1 MTSGNVPPVDTTATE
16 LQRRVSERFGLLPN
30 FFRLS
35 PETPEITEKLWGF
48 AEAAYLDNPLP
59 SIFKERL
66 FVYLSRFCAVRYCIA
81 RHTGFLIG
89 LGRPA
94 GDKDARVESVDAVV
108 KLLRQPLSRG
118 ADLDSRLA
126 DCLKCPSPL
135 VEIPAANSEME
146 GCLFSFA
153 AHVFLQT
160 PNAPECLDALE
171 RLLGPVQLQYILLFL
186 AFVRAAHYWTRVH
199 PEIQFEDDIKI
210 LLATHEALAGCI
222 VQDPE
227 VVPDKTTQ
235 SILEELPNLRL
246 QADKAIGLLAAIVD
260 SSDDAIVSK
269 TLQGIIT
276 SWNTGAERLFGYT
289 AAEAVGRSV
298 TMLIPPDRIQEERE
312 ILSRLQN
319 GERIE
324 HFETVRV
331 NRDGTTL
338 DVSLTISPVK
348 DSSGRIIGA
357 SKIVRDISARKRV
370 EEALRIHSARYETLL
385 NEAPLGVYV
394 IDAEFRLQQVNPI
407 ALPAF
412 GDIPNLI
419 GRDFDE
425 VMHILWE
432 KDYADEIIRIFR
444 HTLATGEPYQTP
456 ERLEYRIDREI
467 TECYEWG
474 VNRISLDESVY
485 GVVCYFKDISAQV
498 KARIQLAE
506 SEERFRVLAES
517 LEAAV
522 NDRTREL
529 ERRNADLQEHSD
541 SLRHLSM
548 RLLQAQDH
556 ERRHIAR
563 ELHDSAGQILA
574 ALAMNLGS
582 LARRASQASPEFM
595 SEVADSGALVEQLVR
610 EIRTTSYLLHPP
622 LLDETGL
629 AGALRWYIDGAKE
642 RSGVDIQLSIPH
654 DLDRLSADME
664 LVIFRLVQECLTNI
678 HRHSGGKAAT
688 VRLMSDA
695 EGISLE
701 VKDNGKGIPS
711 EKLSKIRSQASGGVG
726 ISGMRERVRHFNGHL
741 EIESNESGTTVT
753 AKFPP
758 VPESALSEE
767 NQMYRKAGG

>member
-1 MTSGNVPPVDTTATE
+1 MTSGSIPPLGTAAKE
-16 LQRRVSERFGLLPN
+16 LQRRVSERFGVLPN

-59 SIFKERL
+59 SVFKERL

-81 RHTGFLIG
+81 RHAGFLIG
-89 LGRPA
+89 LGRPS
-94 GDKDARVESVDAVV
+94 GDQNARAETVEAVI
-108 KLLRQPLSRG
+108 KLLRRPLSRG
-118 ADLDSRLA
+118 AELDSRLA
-126 DCLKCPSPL
+126 ECLKCPAPL
-135 VEIPAANSEME
+135 AEIPAAETEME
-146 GCLFSFA
+146 DCLFSFA
-153 AHVFLQT
+153 GHVFLQT
-160 PNAPECLDALE
+160 PNAPESLDALK
-171 RLLGPVQLQYILLFL
+171 RLLGAVRLQYLLLFL

-199 PEIQFEDDIKI
+199 PEIQLEDDIKQ
-210 LLATHEALAGCI
+210 LLATHEALAECI

-227 VVPDKTTQ
+227 AGADKIAQ
-235 SILEELPNLRL
+235 SILDELPALRL
-246 QADKAIGLLAAIVD
+246 QADKATGLLASIVD
-260 SSDDAIVSK
+260 SSDDAIISK
-269 TLQGIIT
+269 TLKGIIT
-276 SWNTGAERLFGYT
+276 SWNAGAERLFGYT
-289 AAEAVGRSV
+289 AAEAVGKSV

-312 ILSRLQN
+312 ILSRIEN
-319 GERIE
+319 GERID
-324 HFETVRV
+324 HFETLRV
-331 NRDGTTL
+331 NRDGNSV

-357 SKIVRDISARKRV
+357 SKIARDISTRRRV
-370 EEALRIHSARYETLL
+370 EESLRNHTARYETLL
-385 NEAPLGVYV
+385 NKAPIGVYL
-394 IDAEFRLQQVNPI
+394 IDADFRIQQVNPL

-412 GDIPNLI
+412 GDIPDLL

-425 VMHILWE
+425 VIHILWE
-432 KDYADEIIRIFR
+432 KDYADEIVRIFR

-456 ERLEYRIDREI
+456 ERLEYRIDREV

-474 VNRISLDESVY
+474 VNRISLDESIY

-498 KARIQLAE
+498 KARIQIAE
-506 SEERFRVLAES
+506 SEERYRALSES

-522 NDRTREL
+522 KDRTREL
-529 ERRNADLQEHSD
+529 EERNADLQKHSD

-563 ELHDSAGQILA
+563 ELHDSAGQVLA

-582 LARRASQASPEFM
+582 LARRAKEEFPQLV
-595 SEVADSGALVEQLVR
+595 SEVADSAALVEQLVR

-629 AGALRWYIDGAKE
+629 SGALRWYIDGTKE
-642 RSGVDIQLSIPH
+642 RSGIDIQLIIPN
-654 DLDRLSADME
+654 DLDRLPSEME

-688 VRLMSDA
+688 VRLSRDA
-695 EGISLE
+695 DGISLE

-711 EKLSKIRSQASGGVG
+711 DKLSKIRSHALSGVG
-726 ISGMRERVRHFNGHL
+726 ISGMRERVRHFDGQL
-741 EIESNESGTTVT
+741 EIESNESGTTIS
-753 AKFPP
+753 AKFPQAP
-758 VPESALSEE
+758 QSATSEE
-767 NQMYRKAGG
+767 NAMHREAGG